1 MWQTLRTSSWWW
13 VLLALTCAVLLTR
26 ALLHSPAAAGMTGRA
41 MLAAA
46 IALAYLVFCT
56 LVWLRH
62 RRLRQAQEQRWAE
75 SALPAGA
82 GMSLPSAAETQVLV
96 GFASQTGFA
105 EQLALQTAQSL
116 RAGGLQ
122 VRVLPLGR
130 ISEQDLAA
138 ASRALFL
145 VSTTGEGDAPDSAAG
160 FARRMADGAA
170 AASLSQLRF
179 GILAL
184 GDRSYAQYC
193 AFAHALEGW
202 LRRSHAQ
209 ALFDTVEVDNGEA
222 GALRHWQHQL
232 SMLSGHEDADWSV
245 PSYGR
250 WRLAQ
255 RRLLN
260 PGSMGGAA
268 FHLALTPLDLPAP
281 QWQAGDVVEI
291 GPRHAQAAIV
301 QWLSTSG
308 VPEGAVIVADGRT
321 LPLSVALQDRQLPDD
336 VATLRSL
343 SAQQLWH
350 KLEPLP
356 HREYSIA
363 SLPEDGTLDL
373 LVRQMTRPDGRL
385 GIGSGWLTQHAQ
397 VGAEIALRVR
407 INSSFHA
414 PSADIPLILIGN
426 GTGLAG
432 LRAHL
437 RARAL
442 AGRQRN
448 WLLFGERSQASDYLH
463 GDEIRAWLN
472 NGQLQRLDL
481 AFSRDQAERVY
492 VQDKLRAAADEL
504 RRWVDDG
511 AAIYVCGSLQGM
523 AAGVAAVLTELL
535 GEARLIELAEQGR
548 YRRDV
553 Y

>member
-1 MWQTLRTSSWWW
+1 MLQRLCASSCWR
-13 VLLALTCAVLLTR
+13 VLLVLTGAVLLTR
-26 ALLHSPAAAGMTGRA
+26 AVLHSPAVAGVNGRA
-41 MLAAA
+41 LLAAA

-56 LVWLRH
+56 VVFVRY
-62 RRLRQAQEQRWAE
+62 RRLRHAQEQRWAE
-75 SALPAGA
+75 SAATPAA
-82 GMSLPSAAETQVLV
+82 GMPLAAAAQVLV

-116 RAGGLQ
+116 RDGGLQ

-160 FARRMADGAA
+160 FARRMAHGAA
-170 AASLSQLRF
+170 PARLAQLRF

-193 AFAHALEGW
+193 AFGHALEGW

-209 ALFDTVEVDNGEA
+209 ALFDTVDVDNGEA
-222 GALRHWQHQL
+222 GAIRHWQHQL
-232 SMLSGHEDADWSV
+232 SMLSGHEEADWSM
-245 PSYGR
+245 PGYGR

-260 PGSMGGAA
+260 PGGMGGPA

-291 GPRHAQAAIV
+291 GPRHAPAAV
-301 QWLSTSG
+301 AQWLRTWG
-308 VPEGAVIVADGRT
+308 MPQGEVVADGRT
-321 LPLSVALQDRQLPDD
+321 LPLAAALQDRQLPDD
-336 VATLRSL
+336 ATTLAALRGL
-343 SAQQLWH
+343 SAQEMWQQLA
-350 KLEPLP
+350 PLP

-363 SLPEDGTLDL
+363 SLPQDGTLDL
-373 LVRQMTRPDGRL
+373 LVRQMARPDGGL

-397 VGAEIALRVR
+397 EGAEIALRVR
-407 INSSFHA
+407 SNRSFHA

-437 RARAL
+437 RARAQ

-448 WLLFGERSQASDYLH
+448 WLLFGERAQATDYLH
-463 GDEIRAWLN
+463 GEEIRAWLA
-472 NGQLQRLDL
+472 NGLLQRLDL

-504 RRWVDDG
+504 RRWLDDG

-523 AAGVAAVLTELL
+523 AAGVAAVLQELL
-535 GEARLIELAEQGR
+535 GADQLIALAEQGR